1 MGYSIFFEAML
12 EIALSLFPLFKGS
25 SKRDADVKR
34 SQNDP
39 EEIYLVQFLGESGR
53 SRADTYNWDKCQTWR
68 SCTERTSGIWGL
80 FQQVTMG

>member
-39 EEIYLVQFLGESGR
+39 EEIYLVPFLGESWQG
-53 SRADTYNWDKCQTWR
+53 SMSDTYDWDKCQTWR
-68 SCTERTSGIWGL
+68 SCTERTSGIWDY
-80 FQQVTMG
+80 FSR

>member
-1 MGYSIFFEAML
+1 MGYSIFLEAML

-39 EEIYLVQFLGESGR
+39 EEIYLVPFLGESWHDRWLILTIETNARHGGR
-53 SRADTYNWDKCQTWR
+53 AQKEHRESGGYFSR
-68 SCTERTSGIWGL
+68 
-80 FQQVTMG
+80 

>member
-1 MGYSIFFEAML
+1 MGWQSAATLHILSRLSKRLEIPLNLGGNRDMGYSIFLEAML

-39 EEIYLVQFLGESGR
+39 EEIYLVPFLG
-53 SRADTYNWDKCQTWR
+53 
-68 SCTERTSGIWGL
+68 
-80 FQQVTMG
+80 